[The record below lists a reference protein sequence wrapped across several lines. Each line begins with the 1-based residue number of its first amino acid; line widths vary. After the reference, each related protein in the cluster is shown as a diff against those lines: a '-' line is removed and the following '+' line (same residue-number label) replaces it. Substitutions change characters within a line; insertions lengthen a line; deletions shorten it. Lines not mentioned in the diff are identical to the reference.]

1 MELVPH
7 RAVLVPGAAWCE
19 DRRRTSQSSDSHRT
33 ARSRRELVQGADQ
46 VHCSSHR
53 ECEAQ

>member
-19 DRRRTSQSSDSHRT
+19 DRRRTSQSSDFAPDST
-33 ARSRRELVQGADQ
+33 
-46 VHCSSHR
+46 
-53 ECEAQ
+53 